1 MTVETLAA
9 ASETTHPWISMRLPP
24 NAAART
30 SGMVSE
36 VTVKSQGGHLVATLV
51 VRDRVQAVALLTK
64 LAWCGPDD
72 CSSSHG

>member
-1 MTVETLAA
+1 
-9 ASETTHPWISMRLPP
+9 
-24 NAAART
+24 
-30 SGMVSE
+30 MVSE